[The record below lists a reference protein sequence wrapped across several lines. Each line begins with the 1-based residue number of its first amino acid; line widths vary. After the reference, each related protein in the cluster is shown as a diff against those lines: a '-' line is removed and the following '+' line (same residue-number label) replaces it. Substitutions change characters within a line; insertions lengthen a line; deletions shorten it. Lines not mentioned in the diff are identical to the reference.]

1 MPMAS
6 ATLSVAPKESPI
18 RLAHPVGGPAATI
31 AGEPTM
37 VAATGRSRLMLGWLE
52 DAGLLLLVVLMFPVV
67 ILMVGAPVALVI
79 RLLIQIARRWW

>member
-1 MPMAS
+1 MPLAS

-31 AGEPTM
+31 AVEPTR
-37 VAATGRSRLMLGWLE
+37 VAATGRGRLMAGWLE
-52 DAGLLLLVVLMFPVV
+52 DAGLLLLVVLAFPVV

-79 RLLIQIARRWW
+79 RLLIQVGRWW